1 MPAAVISIVIPTLN
15 EAAAIERSIQAA
27 QALEGDK
34 EIIVADGGSE
44 DSTAKIAERC
54 GARVVHAAR
63 GRGTQL
69 HAGALAAAGD
79 VLWFVHADTIVDPKS
94 IRAIQNAL
102 QDSRNVGGN
111 FRLVFEGRGFAAR
124 HLTWTYPRLRFLGL
138 CYGDAGIFVRRP
150 AYKGIGGFQPYPLF
164 EDIDLVQRLRRK
176 GRFVHL
182 DCQITTSSRRFE
194 GKNYAAVWVRW
205 IALQTFYWLGM
216 PPERL
221 ARWYSHTR

>member
-1 MPAAVISIVIPTLN
+1 MISIVIPTLN
-15 EAAAIERSIQAA
+15 EAAAIERSIGAA
-27 QALEGDK
+27 QALEGEK

-44 DSTAKIAERC
+44 DSTVTIAERR

-69 HAGALAAAGD
+69 HAGAMAATGD

-94 IRAIQNAL
+94 IPAIDAAL
-102 QDSRNVGGN
+102 RDSETVGGN
-111 FRLVFEGRGFAAR
+111 FRLLFEGSGLAAR

-138 CYGDAGIFVRRP
+138 CYGDAGIFVRRSS
-150 AYKGIGGFQPYPLF
+150 YEEIGGFQPYPLF
-164 EDIDLVQRLRRK
+164 EDVDLARRLRTK
-176 GRFVHL
+176 GNFVHL
-182 DCQITTSSRRFE
+182 DCRIVTSSRRFE

-205 IALQTFYWLGM
+205 IALQTFYWLGV

-221 ARWYSHTR
+221 ARWYRHAR